1 MRFCQLNYLLNFRL
15 LSEGWVA
22 MPVGCLGVTG
32 PGAGDS
38 TLYLATDT
46 AAHQAETLEILGQ
59 TLLIQVKLNI

>member
-1 MRFCQLNYLLNFRL
+1 
-15 LSEGWVA
+15 